1 MVTTEAEYAAA
12 IDRLAGDAALRERLG
27 NHAQELARRRFRPTE
42 LAAAWTA
49 AIHLAAGLP
58 RRERAALHAGG
69 QGADRFVAS
78 LGAFA
83 AASSS
88 QPDERA
94 AAEVHIAQS
103 TSGPVGGEGG
113 IMHYRNTGP
122 DDPFLR
128 RWSGLVARTA
138 GRVDVADAEFRA
150 ADTLGSRQ
158 ADAPAP

>member
-69 QGADRFVAS
+69 QGADLFVAS
-78 LGAFA
+78 LGALAGPFA
-83 AASSS
+83 VASSS

-113 IMHYRNTGP
+113 IMHYRNTWP

-128 RWSGLVARTA
+128 RWSGLVAKAA
-138 GRVDVADAEFRA
+138 GRVA
-150 ADTLGSRQ
+150 
-158 ADAPAP
+158 APAP